1 MIMRKTKDKSMNVS
15 EDEFVEICISV
26 IKGLLNLKM
35 EREGDINTPW
45 SHMSKDERYRNF
57 LREYEKL
64 CKKYGVFIDACG
76 CCNSPWMVLAKDE
89 LDIDLHIEH
98 LIREYEK

>member
-1 MIMRKTKDKSMNVS
+1 MMIMRKTKDKSMNVS

-64 CKKYGVFIDACG
+64 CKKCH
-76 CCNSPWMVLAKDE
+76 NERSP
-89 LDIDLHIEH
+89 H
-98 LIREYEK
+98 YEGFDFKKRYEEIKHTNK